1 MFSYYFERLED
12 LERGGYN
19 SDLIV
24 EMEEDIREEEYRKYM
39 EDIERKHLEGL
50 LSFEEAVL
58 AKQKCIKKKK
68 EQAEIVKREKDVWMK
83 EIDEWKQEELI
94 RLKYVVEKEKEA
106 EKGVKDA
113 VEHVKEEKH
122 KLGREG
128 GGVT

>member
-1 MFSYYFERLED
+1 M
-12 LERGGYN
+12 
-19 SDLIV
+19 
-24 EMEEDIREEEYRKYM
+24 
-39 EDIERKHLEGL
+39 H
-50 LSFEEAVL
+50 
-58 AKQKCIKKKK
+58 KKKK
-68 EQAEIVKREKDVWMK
+68 ERAEIVKREKDVWMK

-128 GGVT
+128 GG